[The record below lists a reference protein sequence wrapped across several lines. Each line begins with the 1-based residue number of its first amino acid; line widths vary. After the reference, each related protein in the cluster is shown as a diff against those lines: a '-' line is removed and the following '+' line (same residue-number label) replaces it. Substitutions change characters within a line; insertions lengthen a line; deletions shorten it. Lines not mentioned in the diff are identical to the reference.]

1 MSVDLSELNAPQ
13 REAAECVEGPLLVLA
28 GAGSG
33 KTRVLTYRIAHMVQ
47 DLKIAP
53 WSILAITFTNKAA
66 KEMKERV
73 FSAIGSYA
81 SHMWILTFHAACCR
95 ILKAN
100 AELLGFTHDFTIYD
114 TDDKERLIKQCMADL
129 SVNTEK
135 VKPKVVASIIGNLKN
150 DLVEPGDFVP
160 APEKDTE
167 KVAAEVYYEYQK
179 RLKENNAMDFDD
191 LLVNAYIL
199 FRDHADVLENYQ
211 DRFQY
216 VLVDEYQDTN
226 HAQYEICNLLAK
238 KNRNLMV
245 VGDDDQSIYSWRGA
259 DIQNILDFEKDYP
272 EAKVVKLEQNY
283 RSTSNILNAANSVIS
298 HNANRKSKTLYTNLG
313 EGDKIGIYSAS
324 DERDEGRWIAGEIEK
339 AKRNG
344 EIKSYSDVAILYRTN
359 AQSRVLEDMML
370 RAGIPYVIVG
380 GTKFFDRAE
389 IRDVVAYLN
398 LAVNENDTVAFERVV
413 NKPRRGIGEKSV
425 IKIRSYAEQCGI
437 SCIEASE
444 KLCLRGDFKGKV
456 AHGLMQFVN
465 VFKEARNYS
474 GDLEDIIEMM
484 IEKSGLIRALEDEN
498 TEEARGRIGNIKELL
513 TVAQEFKERQVEE
526 GQIYSAPR
534 NDNETGEIQPELEE
548 SEITLADFIEWVR
561 LRTDLD
567 NLSSEDDNVTL
578 MTCHSSKGLE
588 YDYVFVAGME
598 DGIFPS
604 DMKKFEPE
612 EMEEERRLA
621 YVSIT
626 RAKKKLVFTHA
637 QSRRIYG
644 TTNNSAPS
652 QFLREIPEEY
662 RQTLGVGSQG
672 FSGSGWEKRGSR
684 RGIAG
689 SGTGIFDNKVVN
701 FSSSS
706 QSRKNS
712 GPFTFGRVESKSSSF
727 ENSGSASGFSSGD
740 AVEHKVFGKGIVK
753 AVDGDK
759 ITIKFMDGKERSLLK
774 EFAPIVKVN

>member
-1 MSVDLSELNAPQ
+1 MSVGLSELNVPQ

-47 DLKIAP
+47 DLNIAP
-53 WSILAITFTNKAA
+53 WNILAITFTNKAA

-73 FSAIGSYA
+73 FASIGSLA
-81 SHMWILTFHAACCR
+81 SHMWILTFHSACCR
-95 ILKAN
+95 ILKVN
-100 AELLGFTHDFTIYD
+100 AELLGFAHDFTIYD
-114 TDDKERLIKQCMADL
+114 TDDKERLIKQCMSDL
-129 SVNTEK
+129 HVNTEK
-135 VKPKVVASIIGNLKN
+135 VKPKVVAHIIGNLKN

-160 APEKDTE
+160 AAEKDTE
-167 KVAAEVYYEYQK
+167 KVAHEVYFEYQK

-191 LLVNAYIL
+191 LLVYAYIL
-199 FRDHADVLENYQ
+199 FRDHSDVLENYQ

-226 HAQYEICNLLAK
+226 HAQYAICNLLAK

-283 RSTSNILNAANSVIS
+283 RSTSNILNAANSVIANNS
-298 HNANRKSKTLYTNLG
+298 NRKAKTLFTNLG
-313 EGDKIGIYSAS
+313 EGDKIGIYTAS

-339 AKRNG
+339 AKRNRH
-344 EIKSYSDVAILYRTN
+344 IQSYADVAILYRTN

-425 IKIRSYAEQCGI
+425 TKIRSYAEQCGI

-474 GDLEDIIEMM
+474 GDLEDIIEM
-484 IEKSGLIRALEDEN
+484 IVEKSGLIRALEDEN

-513 TVAQEFKERQVEE
+513 TVAQEFKERRVEE
-526 GQIYSAPR
+526 GQIYSAPN
-534 NDNETGEIQPELEE
+534 NDGEVADVQPDLEE

-578 MTCHSSKGLE
+578 MTCHASKGLE

-604 DMKKFEPE
+604 DMKKYEPE

-626 RAKKKLVFTHA
+626 RAKKKLVFTYA

-644 TTNNSAPS
+644 VTNNSAPS
-652 QFLREIPEEY
+652 QFLREIPEAY
-662 RQTLGVGSQG
+662 RETLGVGSQG

-706 QSRKNS
+706 HSRKSS
-712 GPFTFGRVESKSSSF
+712 GPFTFGRVEPKSSTFAS
-727 ENSGSASGFSSGD
+727 SGSASGFNEGD
-740 AVEHKVFGKGIVK
+740 TVEHKVFGKGIVRF
-753 AVDGDK
+753 VDGDK

-774 EFAPIVKVN
+774 EFAPIVKIS